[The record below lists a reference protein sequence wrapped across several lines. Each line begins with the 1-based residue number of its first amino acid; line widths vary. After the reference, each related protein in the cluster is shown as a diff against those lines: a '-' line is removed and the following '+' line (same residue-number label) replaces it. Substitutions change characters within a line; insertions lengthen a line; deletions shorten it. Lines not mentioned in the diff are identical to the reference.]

1 MATITLDTT
10 ALSSSEIFLPSAT
23 SGRIVGRGPHTVTL
37 PDDPAQVH
45 TIQQEPGIASLV
57 SFTVDGAGMS
67 TTRLGCE
74 WPHRRGGAPHG
85 HLDRSAKG

>member
-1 MATITLDTT
+1 MATVTLNTT

-45 TIQQEPGIASLV
+45 TIQHEPGIASLV

-67 TTRLGCE
+67 TTRVGSTAYSK
-74 WPHRRGGAPHG
+74 GAAPTPSSCTES
-85 HLDRSAKG
+85 R